1 MLNEAVAALM
11 WHSITLER
19 EDLEKFKALRVVVR
33 IGTGTDNIDV
43 KAATDLGKFTFGL
56 MKVNYVLFFCVEC
69 VLKVNVFDK
78 MVSLLEHFEK
88 QSDF

>member
-33 IGTGTDNIDV
+33 IGTGVDNIDV
-43 KAATDLGKFTFGL
+43 KAATDLGKIHCFSVFFL
-56 MKVNYVLFFCVEC
+56 MILSRKKGGFLKTIITVCILF
-69 VLKVNVFDK
+69 N
-78 MVSLLEHFEK
+78 
-88 QSDF
+88 

>member
-1 MLNEAVAALM
+1 M

-43 KAATDLGKFTFGL
+43 KAATDLGGFTFL
-56 MKVNYVLFFCVEC
+56 LVIMNINYTFMLIIVCEMCFL
-69 VLKVNVFDK
+69 
-78 MVSLLEHFEK
+78 
-88 QSDF
+88 

>member
-43 KAATDLGKFTFGL
+43 KAATELG
-56 MKVNYVLFFCVEC
+56 LFF
-69 VLKVNVFDK
+69 FFP
-78 MVSLLEHFEK
+78 H
-88 QSDF
+88 